1 MRKYLAFV
9 LLGILTLVGGGFAV
23 AGAVQSTSD
32 TSLGS
37 AVDNTLKA
45 SNFTENL
52 MEKTAQGSQQAQL
65 VFQSPDRL
73 GGWLSSSSRKTYLFI
88 IGTKEFIAVTRSA
101 TAPVPTKF
109 YTQATA
115 GAVAVDPAHTYL
127 PYWNCNPRPGAPK
140 QTCPS
145 TQSGSVTTVT
155 VKQGSSTAT
164 LKYTVTGN
172 YVSDFKAV
180 AQGGTI
186 ELVIYKVGTSPKV
199 NLPKGYTVT
208 TVVPSGG

>member
-23 AGAVQSTSD
+23 AGAVQSTSH
-32 TSLGS
+32 TSLS
-37 AVDNTLKA
+37 HAVDNTLKA

-52 MEKTAQGSQQAQL
+52 MEKTAQGSQQAHL

-73 GGWLSSSSRKTYLFI
+73 GGWLRSSGRKTYLFI

-101 TAPVPTKF
+101 SASVPTKF
-109 YTQATA
+109 YTQRTA
-115 GAVAVDPAHTYL
+115 GALSVDPAHTYL
-127 PYWNCNPRPGAPK
+127 PYWNCNPQPGAPTQK
-140 QTCPS
+140 CPS

-155 VKQGSSTAT
+155 LKQGASTTT
-164 LKYTVTGN
+164 LTYTVSGN

-180 AQGGTI
+180 APGGTI
-186 ELVIYKVGTSPKV
+186 ELAISNVGTSPKV
-199 NLPKGYTVT
+199 NLPKGYTIT
-208 TVVPSGG
+208 TVIPSRG

>member
-73 GGWLSSSSRKTYLFI
+73 GGWLISGKRKTYLYI
-88 IGTKEFIAVTRSA
+88 IGNAEYIAITRSVS
-101 TAPVPTKF
+101 APAPTTF
-109 YTQATA
+109 YRQQSQ

-127 PYWNCNPRPGAPK
+127 PYYNKG
-140 QTCPS
+140 PS
-145 TQSGSVTTVT
+145 TRNGSVTTVT
-155 VKQGSSTAT
+155 LSQGGQTET
-164 LKYTVTGN
+164 LTYTVTGN

-180 AQGGTI
+180 VTGGSIDLTI
-186 ELVIYKVGTSPKV
+186 SKVGSSPPV
-199 NLPKGYTVT
+199 ELPKGYKITT
-208 TVVPSGG
+208 TVPTQG